1 MEALVLLGII
11 GVGYLA
17 NEKNENKNPVDVSV
31 SNEINYPS
39 NNNIYD
45 STHYNEIENDI
56 KLKIEDSYENSRD
69 PSSNIVNNQKID
81 EYNLKDNLGNYTFS
95 SAAGGYISNEDFMSN
110 NQGVK
115 MEPFFSSA
123 PTTINLDD
131 SRRLDMHQGDTG
143 FYKEKREIGNFFEP
157 QKGLTNIHGNN
168 FGEYIGDKNRY
179 LTGNTRQ
186 NELPFEQE
194 KVSHIDTK
202 SVLNGDIN
210 RAIAEKTNI
219 DALRAKTNPKLT
231 YEGKVLNGRSIAE
244 ERGKL
249 GEVFQH
255 NPDKFYKNTPNKWLV
270 TTGAYLEKSKR
281 PEQLIKDTY
290 RSKFNN
296 QQVGSVAPASTE
308 AHEKRPFFR
317 KPLKL
322 QLGADTVRNYGS
334 NTLGIGTDL
343 QQEGY
348 RNIPNERDVTTLR
361 RYDGN
366 LTTQVDSSTMGIQD
380 KVKRTIKESTQY
392 TKDNGYIN
400 NVIINHTKG
409 PMDDLKVTKKQTT
422 VNSQNNGYIKGGI
435 DNPTLGF
442 EKPEQTIKDS
452 TIFSYTGIGGSSALG
467 NMNKENYSNAETNP
481 TKEIISQGR
490 TPTNNNT
497 KITNG
502 MDTVNVDIKKIE
514 GDYMNYRENG
524 PEKVYQEIPTDNTC
538 EVTTMK
544 DRLDDYSIS
553 DRIDP
558 NLLNPF
564 RDNPYTKPL
573 DSFAY

>member
-1 MEALVLLGII
+1 MEALVLMGII

-17 NEKNENKNPVDVSV
+17 NEQNENKNPVDVAV
-31 SNEINYPS
+31 SKEVNYPS
-39 NNNIYD
+39 DNNVYD
-45 STHYNEIENDI
+45 STHYNEVENEI
-56 KLKIEDSYENSRD
+56 KLKIEESYEKSKD
-69 PSSNIVNNQKID
+69 PSSNVVNNQKID
-81 EYNLKDNLGNYTFS
+81 EYNLKDNLGNYTYS
-95 SAAGGYISNEDFMSN
+95 NAAGGYIENEEFMSN

-131 SRRLDMHQGDTG
+131 SRRLDMHQGDSG
-143 FYKEKREIGNFFEP
+143 FYKEKREIGSFFEP
-157 QKGLTNIHGNN
+157 QKGLTNINGNE

-179 LTGNTRQ
+179 LSGNTRQ

-194 KVSHIDTK
+194 RVSHIDVK
-202 SVLNGDIN
+202 SNLNGDIN
-210 RAIAEKTNI
+210 RAIAEKTNV
-219 DALRAKTNPKLT
+219 DALRAKSNPKLT
-231 YEGKVLNGRSIAE
+231 YEGKVLKGRSVAE

-255 NPDKFYKNTPNKWLV
+255 NPDKFYKNNPDKWFV
-270 TTGAYLEKSKR
+270 TTGAYLEKSER
-281 PEQLIKDTY
+281 PEQLVKDTF
-290 RSKFNN
+290 RSKFNS
-296 QQVGSVAPASTE
+296 QQVGSAAPASTE
-308 AHEKRPFFR
+308 AHENRPSFR

-322 QLGADTVRNYGS
+322 QLGTDTVRNPGANVFGS
-334 NTLGIGTDL
+334 GTDI

-366 LTTQVDSSTMGIQD
+366 LTTGVDSSTMGIQD
-380 KVKRTIKESTQY
+380 EIKRTVRESTQY
-392 TKDNGYIN
+392 TKNNGNVN
-400 NVIINHTKG
+400 NTVINHTTG
-409 PMDDLKVTKKQTT
+409 LMDGLKVTKKQTT
-422 VNSQNNGYIKGGI
+422 VNSQNNGYIKGGL
-435 DNPTLGF
+435 DNPTLGY
-442 EKPEQTIKDS
+442 EKPEPTTKDS
-452 TIFSYTGIGGSSALG
+452 TIFSYTGGGGASVLG
-467 NMNKENYSNAETNP
+467 DMNKENYNNAETNP

-490 TPTNNNT
+490 TPTINNT
-497 KITNG
+497 KISNG

-524 PEKVYQEIPTDNTC
+524 LEKVYQEIPSDNTC

>member
-1 MEALVLLGII
+1 MEALVLMGII

-17 NEKNENKNPVDVSV
+17 NEQNENKNPVDVAV
-31 SNEINYPS
+31 SKEVNYPS
-39 NNNIYD
+39 DNNVYD
-45 STHYNEIENDI
+45 STHYNEVENEI
-56 KLKIEDSYENSRD
+56 KLKIEESYEKSKD
-69 PSSNIVNNQKID
+69 PSSNVVNNQKID
-81 EYNLKDNLGNYTFS
+81 EYNLKDNLGNYTYS
-95 SAAGGYISNEDFMSN
+95 NAAGGYIENEEFMSN

-131 SRRLDMHQGDTG
+131 SRRLDMHQGDSG
-143 FYKEKREIGNFFEP
+143 FYKEKREIGSFFEP
-157 QKGLTNIHGNN
+157 QKGLTNINGNE

-179 LTGNTRQ
+179 LSGNTRQ

-194 KVSHIDTK
+194 RVSHIDVK
-202 SVLNGDIN
+202 SNLNGDIN
-210 RAIAEKTNI
+210 RAIAEKTNV
-219 DALRAKTNPKLT
+219 DALRAKSNPKLT
-231 YEGKVLNGRSIAE
+231 YEGKVLNGRSVAE

-255 NPDKFYKNTPNKWLV
+255 NPDKFYKNNPDKWFV
-270 TTGAYLEKSKR
+270 TTGAYLEKSER
-281 PEQLIKDTY
+281 PEQLVKDTF
-290 RSKFNN
+290 RSKFNS
-296 QQVGSVAPASTE
+296 QQVGSAAPASTE
-308 AHEKRPFFR
+308 AHENRPSFR

-322 QLGADTVRNYGS
+322 QLGTDTVRNPGANVFGS
-334 NTLGIGTDL
+334 GTDI

-366 LTTQVDSSTMGIQD
+366 LTTGVDSSTMGIQD
-380 KVKRTIKESTQY
+380 EIKRTVRESTQY
-392 TKDNGYIN
+392 TKNNGNVN
-400 NVIINHTKG
+400 NTVINHTTG
-409 PMDDLKVTKKQTT
+409 LMDGLKVTKKQTT
-422 VNSQNNGYIKGGI
+422 VNSQNNGYIKGGL
-435 DNPTLGF
+435 DNPTLGY
-442 EKPEQTIKDS
+442 EKPEPTTKDS
-452 TIFSYTGIGGSSALG
+452 TIFSYTGGGGASVLG
-467 NMNKENYSNAETNP
+467 DMNKENYNNAETNP

-490 TPTNNNT
+490 TPTINNT
-497 KITNG
+497 KISNG

-524 PEKVYQEIPTDNTC
+524 LEKVYQEIPSDNTC